1 MVVPYLSA
9 FALALLFSLILT
21 RFVRNWA
28 VNNGWIPVLAS
39 HHIHERCI
47 PRLGGVAIFFSFVA
61 VTILVLT
68 TRLFPSLDPALY
80 TRPMF
85 YVLAAGSLIFLIGVF
100 DDFRSMNPY
109 VKFSGQVLAGV
120 ILYLGGFKILNLPVL
135 FGWHEFGWVALPLTV
150 LWVLLITNAF
160 NLIDGLDGLAAGSS
174 LFSTFAV
181 FVVALSNGSGLVA
194 VLALILAGS
203 IAGFLKF
210 NFNPATIFLGDSGS
224 LFIGFMLAAL
234 ALVGSQKSTTIVAV
248 AIPVV
253 SFGLPLLETL
263 LSVFRR
269 FLNGQ
274 PLFRADREHIHHK
287 LLDRGYSQRQ
297 AVILLYGVSAL
308 FGFLSLFL
316 LVPGNATVG
325 LVLLVVGVGVWIGVQ
340 QLGYHE
346 ILELKKFAWR
356 TMSQKPIM
364 ANNLAIRRATERLSK
379 VETFVELSTILQD
392 AFEMSDFAGFEL
404 KVKKQDR
411 YDGTR
416 EQLIWHKSDE
426 NAQVGE
432 PLNGTWTLSFELTD
446 GHSNGN
452 GHGIRNANGNG
463 HGIRNGNGNG
473 HGNGNGNG
481 HRNGNGYGNGN
492 GSGSIGSF
500 KLYRECN
507 DRQILADINLLTLDF
522 REALGSAV
530 DRVLMLRGGAQLLTA
545 TRVSPSPTVED
556 THKDEFLVPV

>member
-9 FALALLFSLILT
+9 FALALLFSFILT
-21 RFVRNWA
+21 RFVRNRA
-28 VNNGWIPVLAS
+28 VDNGWLPILAS
-39 HHIHERCI
+39 HHIHERLI
-47 PRLGGVAIFFSFVA
+47 PRLGGVAIFFSFVT
-61 VTILVLT
+61 VITLVLA
-68 TRLFPSLDPALY
+68 TRLFPSLDNAASL
-80 TRPMF
+80 RSVF
-85 YVLAAGSLIFLIGVF
+85 YVMAAGSLIFLIGVF
-100 DDFRSMNPY
+100 DDFRSINPY
-109 VKFSGQVLAGV
+109 VKFAGQIVAGI
-120 ILYLGGFKILNLPVL
+120 ILYFGGFKILNLPVL
-135 FGWHEFGWVALPLTV
+135 FGWHDFGWVALPLTV

-160 NLIDGLDGLAAGSS
+160 NLIDGLDGLAAGSA

-181 FVVALSNGSGLVA
+181 FVVALSNGSSLVG
-194 VLALILAGS
+194 VLALVLAGA

-234 ALVGSQKSTTIVAV
+234 ALVGSQKSTTVVAV

-287 LLDRGYSQRQ
+287 LLARGFSQRQ
-297 AVILLYGVSAL
+297 AVVVLYGVSAL

-316 LVPGNATVG
+316 LVPGNGAVG
-325 LVLLVVGVGVWIGVQ
+325 MVLLVVGVGVWIGVQ

-346 ILELKKFAWR
+346 ILELKRFAWR

-404 KVKKQDR
+404 KVKKDDP
-411 YDGTR
+411 YEDTI
-416 EQLIWHKSDE
+416 EQLVWHKSDE
-426 NAQVGE
+426 KAQIAE
-432 PLNGTWTLSFELTD
+432 PINGTWTLSFDLT
-446 GHSNGN
+446 G
-452 GHGIRNANGNG
+452 
-463 HGIRNGNGNG
+463 GNGNG
-473 HGNGNGNG
+473 HGHGNGNG
-481 HRNGNGYGNGN
+481 H
-492 GSGSIGSF
+492 GSIGSF
-500 KLYRECN
+500 KLHRECN

-522 REALGSAV
+522 REALGTAV
-530 DRVLMLRGGAQLLTA
+530 DRVLMLRGGSQVLEASRLGSHSTL
-545 TRVSPSPTVED
+545 ED
-556 THKDEFLVPV
+556 KHKDEFLVPV

>member
-9 FALALLFSLILT
+9 FLLALLFSFILT
-21 RFVRNWA
+21 RFVRNRA
-28 VNNGWIPVLAS
+28 VSNGWIPVLAS

-68 TRLFPSLDPALY
+68 TRLFPSLDPDLY
-80 TRPMF
+80 ARPIT
-85 YVLAAGSLIFLIGVF
+85 YVLAAGSLIFLIGVL

-135 FGWHEFGWVALPLTV
+135 FGWHDFGWVALPLTV
-150 LWVLLITNAF
+150 VWVLLITNAF

-346 ILELKKFAWR
+346 ILELKRFAWR

-392 AFEMSDFAGFEL
+392 AFETSDFAGFEL

-411 YDGTR
+411 YEGHR
-416 EQLIWHKSDE
+416 EQQLIWNKSDE
-426 NAQVGE
+426 NAQTLA
-432 PLNGTWTLSFELTD
+432 PLNGTWTLSFDLTD
-446 GHSNGN
+446 GHVGGN
-452 GHGIRNANGNG
+452 GHGNG
-463 HGIRNGNGNG
+463 HGIRNGDG
-473 HGNGNGNG
+473 
-481 HRNGNGYGNGN
+481 NGNGYGH
-492 GSGSIGSF
+492 GSIGSF
-500 KLYRECN
+500 TLYRECN

-530 DRVLMLRGGAQLLTA
+530 DRVLMLRGASQLLTTA
-545 TRVSPSPTVED
+545 RVSPMTKLEES
-556 THKDEFLVPV
+556 HKDEFLVPV

>member
-1 MVVPYLSA
+1 MVAPYLTA
-9 FALALLFSLILT
+9 FALALLISFILT
-21 RFVRNWA
+21 RFVRNRA

-47 PRLGGVAIFFSFVA
+47 PRLGGIAIFFAFVG
-61 VTILVLT
+61 VTALVLAT
-68 TRLFPSLDPALY
+68 KLFPSIDTSVSLRSIY
-80 TRPMF
+80 
-85 YVLAAGSLIFLIGVF
+85 YVLGAGSLIFLIGIY
-100 DDFRSMNPY
+100 DDFRSVNPY

-120 ILYLGGFKILNLPVL
+120 ILYFGGFKILNLPVL
-135 FGWHEFGWVALPLTV
+135 FGWHDFGWVALPLTV
-150 LWVLLITNAF
+150 IWVLLITNAF

-194 VLALILAGS
+194 VLALILAGA

-269 FLNGQ
+269 FLSGQ

-287 LLDRGYSQRQ
+287 LLDRGFSQRQ
-297 AVILLYGVSAL
+297 AVIVLYGVSAL

-346 ILELKKFAWR
+346 ILELKRFAWR

-379 VETFVELSTILQD
+379 VESFVDLSTILQD

-404 KVKKQDR
+404 KVGAEDR
-411 YDGTR
+411 YENTR
-416 EQLIWHKSDE
+416 EQRLIWQKSDE
-426 NAQVGE
+426 GAQTGE
-432 PLNGTWTLSFELTD
+432 PLNGTWTLSFDLTNGD
-446 GHSNGN
+446 GNGN
-452 GHGIRNANGNG
+452 GN
-463 HGIRNGNGNG
+463 RNGNGNG
-473 HGNGNGNG
+473 N
-481 HRNGNGYGNGN
+481 R
-492 GSGSIGSF
+492 SIGSF
-500 KLYRECN
+500 KLHRECN
-507 DRQILADINLLTLDF
+507 DRQILADISLLTLDF
-522 REALGSAV
+522 REALGAAV
-530 DRVLMLRGGAQLLTA
+530 DRVLILRYASQSLA
-545 TRVSPSPTVED
+545 PARVGTVPKVD
-556 THKDEFLVPV
+556 DKHKDEFLVPV